1 MERKTVIGLAAVAAV
16 AVLLYMRKQGA
27 SAATAGTGGVLSSNA
42 AALNAAMGNVAQGF
56 VTPQAA
62 AKPTAIN
69 VLVASPTK
77 PQTVSP
83 TKPERVE
90 DYSASA
96 KAPASVAVFG
106 GSSAPRASAGSSGI
120 GGYTV
125 SESGLRTYADGST
138 YQMTPNELY
147 MYNLNKGGKSS
158 FVYAG

>member
-56 VTPQAA
+56 VNPQAA

-77 PQTVSP
+77 PQTAPAPAPAV
-83 TKPERVE
+83 VQ
-90 DYSASA
+90 DYSASST
-96 KAPASVAVFG
+96 KPQPAPVPQRAVFG
-106 GSSAPRASAGSSGI
+106 P
-120 GGYTV
+120 GGGVGKVTV
-125 SESGLRTYADGST
+125 SDSGLRTYADGST
-138 YQMTPNELY
+138 YQMTPNELH
-147 MYNLNKGGKSS
+147 MYRLQKGGAKP
-158 FVYAG
+158 FYAG